1 MNARNNIRVHKT
13 GGNMFPE
20 AEFKLQRQEAEE
32 RLRAEGVTDPD
43 ELDRLAGQEIFECL
57 APQRRYFDGALQRA
71 RDKVDHES
79 FWRSRVA
86 ICGTHH
92 LVD

>member
-1 MNARNNIRVHKT
+1 MNAQNHVRMHKT
-13 GGNMFPE
+13 GGKMFPT
-20 AEFKLQRQEAEE
+20 AEFELQWREAEE
-32 RLRAEGVTDPD
+32 RLRVQGVMDLD
-43 ELDRLAGQEIFECL
+43 EIERLAGQEIFECL

-71 RDKVDHES
+71 RDRVDHES

-92 LVD
+92 LAD